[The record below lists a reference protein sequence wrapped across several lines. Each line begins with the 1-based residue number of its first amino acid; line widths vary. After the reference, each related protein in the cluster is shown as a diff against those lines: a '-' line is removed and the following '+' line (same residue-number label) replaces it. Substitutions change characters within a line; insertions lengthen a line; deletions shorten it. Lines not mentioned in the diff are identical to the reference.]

1 MAGILADKMGRKRAL
16 MIAGVLFVGGAL
28 VQSLAPGTGILV
40 LGRFVIGL
48 GVGVAS
54 VAAPLYAAEMAPAES
69 RGRFVSTYQLAI
81 TMGIFIA
88 YIVDAWQADTGDWR
102 LMLGIAVVP
111 GALLTLTM
119 FGMTDTPRWY
129 MKAGPPRRRPHRPGA
144 HPAGGRRRQPPRRHR
159 RRHGRRQRGLLGRGV
174 QPGRAPGAVG
184 RRRAG
189 RVPAG
194 HGHQRHHLL
203 RRQDLRPGRVHHRR
217 RADHRY
223 PVRRRSRERGGH
235 VHRRG
240 LRRPLRPPTAAAHR
254 PGRHGRQPDRGRP
267 VVRLPRR
274 VGHRRRGAEPS
285 GSSPSSPSSST
296 SPRSPSPSGRS
307 CGR

>member
-16 MIAGVLFVGGAL
+16 MIAGALFVGGAL
-28 VQSLAPGTGILV
+28 VQSLAPGTVILV

-111 GALLTLTM
+111 GGAADPHHVRDDRHAPLVHE
-119 FGMTDTPRWY
+119 GRS
-129 MKAGPPRRRPHRPGA
+129 PRRRPHRPGA
-144 HPAGGRRRQPPRRHR
+144 HPAGRRRRQPARHHR
-159 RRHGRRQRGLLGRGV
+159 RRHGRRQRGVLGRGV
-174 QPGRAPGAVG
+174 QPRRAPGAVG

-189 RVPAG
+189 RLPAG

-203 RRQDLRPGRVHHRR
+203 RRPDLRPGRVHHRR
-217 RADHRY
+217 RADHRHACS
-223 PVRRRSRERGGH
+223 RS
-235 VHRRG
+235 
-240 LRRPLRPPTAAAHR
+240 
-254 PGRHGRQPDRGRP
+254 
-267 VVRLPRR
+267 
-274 VGHRRRGAEPS
+274 EPS
-285 GSSPSSPSSST
+285 T
-296 SPRSPSPSGRS
+296 WRPRS
-307 CGR
+307 